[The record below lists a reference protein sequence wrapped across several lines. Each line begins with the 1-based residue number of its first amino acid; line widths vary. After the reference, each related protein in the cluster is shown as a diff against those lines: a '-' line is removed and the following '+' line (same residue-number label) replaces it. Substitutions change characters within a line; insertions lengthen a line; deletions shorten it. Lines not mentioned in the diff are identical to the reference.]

1 MIVIVSVVNL
11 TALGWVISQSTGLKL
26 ATESVVH
33 ANEAMATAQCDQKRV
48 DFFQTVDYKF
58 RKLRYYAPVFI
69 LMKYAIHK
77 CMEHVSNCVI
87 G

>member
-33 ANEAMATAQCDQKRV
+33 ANKAMATAQQMPSAIKNEWI
-48 DFFQTVDYKF
+48 FFKQWTIN
-58 RKLRYYAPVFI
+58 LG
-69 LMKYAIHK
+69 
-77 CMEHVSNCVI
+77 N
-87 G
+87 